1 MDRAGAATVVAMT
14 VTGIHHVLVR
24 TDDPATAAGAGEI
37 ARLEVYLDVADQTA
51 LPDMWD
57 PTGTDARRNRLRP
70 SS

>member
-24 TDDPATAAGAGEI
+24 TDDVEI
-37 ARLEVYLDVADQTA
+37 AGLEVSLDVADQTA